1 MILSKQ
7 WLKKYIASKPNTN
20 IDERSRMYWN
30 WSGKLNTE
38 PMMIPIILQVVL
50 NVDQIRIF
58 SKKAEIVQR
67 TFHLIY
73 LNLK

>member
-67 TFHLIY
+67 PFYLIY
-73 LNLK
+73 